1 MRTSPPIERLV
12 AALRRLPGIGEK
24 SATRLAFFLLGASDA
39 LVQELG
45 DAILRLKREIVL
57 CAECFD
63 LTDTSPCAICRD
75 PKRDA
80 SLVCVV
86 EEPSDVAA
94 IDRTHRYTGHF
105 HVLGGALAPIDGI
118 GPGELRIG
126 ELEARVRRGG
136 IREVILATNPN
147 AEGDATAHYVSGR
160 LRPLGVKLTRIAY
173 GLPLGRRSRVRGPR
187 HDRDVAR
194 EPARARVKRRERP

>member
-24 SATRLAFFLLGASDA
+24 SGTRLAFFLVGAPEA

-45 DAILRLKREIVL
+45 DAILRLKKEIVL

-63 LTDTSPCAICRD
+63 LTDASPCAICRD
-75 PKRDA
+75 PKRDP
-80 SLVCVV
+80 SILCVV
-86 EEPSDVAA
+86 EEPADVAA
-94 IDRTHRYTGHF
+94 IDGTRRYTGRF

-118 GPGELRIG
+118 GPGELRIA
-126 ELEARVRRGG
+126 ELERRVRGGG

-147 AEGDATAHYVSGR
+147 AEGDATAHYLSER
-160 LRPLGVKLTRIAY
+160 LRQLGVKVTRIAF
-173 GLPLGRRSRVRGPR
+173 GLPLGGDLEYADHVTIAMSL
-187 HDRDVAR
+187 AN
-194 EPARARVKRRERP
+194 RRELE